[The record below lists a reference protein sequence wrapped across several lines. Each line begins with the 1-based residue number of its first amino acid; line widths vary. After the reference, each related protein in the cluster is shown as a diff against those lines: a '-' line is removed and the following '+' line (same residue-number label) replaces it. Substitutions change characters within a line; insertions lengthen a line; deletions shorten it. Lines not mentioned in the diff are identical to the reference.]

1 MTANCLSA
9 ERLRT
14 LMAGLLSVSFAFTVA
29 AAPAQETR
37 TIEADS
43 GTIEIPAAPQRIATM
58 GGGELSLVG

>member
-43 GTIEIPAAPQRIATM
+43 GTIEIPAAPS
-58 GGGELSLVG
+58 E